1 MSSKYHMDLDKI
13 LGKKV
18 NFGEPNEDIVENKGP
33 KKRFDE
39 QDFEIIKSGPEI
51 NYHLDEME
59 DKLEVSYFF
68 SNKNKKFKSSN
79 F

>member
-1 MSSKYHMDLDKI
+1 MSTKYHMDLDKI

-18 NFGEPNEDIVENKGP
+18 NFGEPNEDIAENKGP

-68 SNKNKKFKSSN
+68 
-79 F
+79 

>member
-1 MSSKYHMDLDKI
+1 MDLDKI

-18 NFGEPNEDIVENKGP
+18 NFGETNEDIVENKGP

-51 NYHLDEME
+51 N
-59 DKLEVSYFF
+59 
-68 SNKNKKFKSSN
+68 
-79 F
+79 

>member
-1 MSSKYHMDLDKI
+1 MSTKYHMDLDKI

-39 QDFEIIKSGPEI
+39 
-51 NYHLDEME
+51 
-59 DKLEVSYFF
+59 
-68 SNKNKKFKSSN
+68 
-79 F
+79 